1 MVCGIEVNLLKI
13 LQIYYEPFLSGQ
25 TTHILSLSKELVL
38 RGHDV
43 TVILPDR
50 LRAISNEY
58 IEAGVKVVS
67 LPMRKLV
74 WPMKSIFTLLN
85 LLRQEKFEIVHV
97 HSQEA
102 GIIARF
108 LAWLRRAQKIFYTP
122 QTIDIRQTRWRNS
135 YILIERILAR
145 ITNRI
150 FSVNEIDAKRM
161 INWGIPDG
169 KVSVVPNGIDLSL
182 FSKLEP
188 RDYIC
193 KRLGLNPDLPIVM
206 QVGRMDTQKDPMMFL
221 RGASYVLS
229 VNSDVQLV
237 WIGEGPLFMKV
248 KSEVESLRFQDNILL
263 LGRIDQAYRCL
274 AAADVVTSTS
284 AWEGLPYSLLEGM
297 ACSKPIVSTAVNGCS
312 DAVINGKTGYLVEA
326 GDSLEWAKSVLHL
339 IAEPKL
345 AQLMGR
351 TGRCLVEEKYT
362 LSRMISQIE
371 QAYIGN

>member
-13 LQIYYEPFLSGQ
+13 LQIYYEPLLSGQ
-25 TTHILSLSKELVL
+25 TTHVLSLSKELVM
-38 RGHDV
+38 RGNDV
-43 TVILPDR
+43 TVVLPDIF
-50 LRAISNEY
+50 RAVANEY

-108 LAWLRRAQKIFYTP
+108 LAWLGRAKKIFYTP
-122 QTIDIRQTRWRNS
+122 QTIDIRQTQWGNS
-135 YILIERILAR
+135 YILLERILAR

-161 INWGIPDG
+161 INWGVPEG
-169 KVSVVPNGIDLSL
+169 KVSVVPNGIELSQ

-193 KRLGLNPDLPIVM
+193 RRLGLNPDLPIVM
-206 QVGRMDTQKDPMMFL
+206 QVGRMNIQKDPIMFI

-237 WIGEGPLFMKV
+237 WIGEGPLFKKV

-263 LGRIDQAYRCL
+263 PGRIDQAYRCL
-274 AAADVVTSTS
+274 AAADVVTLTS

-297 ACSKPIVSTAVNGCS
+297 ACSKPIVSTAVNGS
-312 DAVINGKTGYLVEA
+312 TEA
-326 GDSLEWAKSVLHL
+326 
-339 IAEPKL
+339 
-345 AQLMGR
+345 
-351 TGRCLVEEKYT
+351 
-362 LSRMISQIE
+362 
-371 QAYIGN
+371 